1 MNRFKSILLIV
12 IVFLIVGI
20 YATYEILDNVA
31 SYNKTHD
38 ETVNDGPSVVT
49 QAAPQQET
57 VEETEEEIENKDQT
71 SYIGE
76 VTFDTN
82 LNVNSTKLDVI
93 VVMHKMTHQ
102 KVRAEEK
109 RGAIPMSDD
118 TIQQVYDV
126 VTVNNFDNKVS
137 LLRILDKWKNGNF
150 KNIDE
155 NHNYFWSL
163 QGGEVGEAYGKL
175 SPTEEAEFIK
185 NNFSSISQ

>member
-49 QAAPQQET
+49 QAAPQQ
-57 VEETEEEIENKDQT
+57 ETEEEIENKDQT